1 MKIVNILLS
10 NKAGGVEDAFVT
22 HCKILQKFCDDNHQ
36 ILAIT
41 KYNAPYI
48 TELQEHNILVKQ
60 LHNYWGY
67 YDIFVINKIK
77 NLIKKFQADLVFA
90 HVGKGIIFAK
100 KALLNS
106 DIPLIAVNHSN
117 NVKRSV
123 GTDMVLCVN
132 NVIKERVISLGQK
145 KDLVKTIP
153 NVISFDNSE
162 LTKFQYSKFSSNQPI
177 KIGVLGRLAVEKNF
191 DKLLHIVQRCQEQ
204 NIKLELFIAGEGS
217 EKENLIKLTQQLNIT
232 KQVKFLGWIKNKQE
246 FFAKIDIFIL
256 PSNNETFGIVL
267 LEAMKYKVPIITTNT
282 DGASAIITDQQNGL
296 LVSKSPLEQMI
307 NQIIAAIIKLSSN
320 PQLVEKI
327 TNNASKDLQEKY
339 SYQALADIFVKI
351 ITKFK

>member
-48 TELQEHNILVKQ
+48 AELQEHNILVKQ

-77 NLIKKFQADLVFA
+77 NLIKEFQADLVFA

-117 NVKRSV
+117 NVKTV
-123 GTDMVLCVN
+123 GADMVLCVN
-132 NVIKERVISLGQK
+132 NVIKERVIFCQK
-145 KDLVKTIP
+145 KELVKTIP
-153 NVISFDNSE
+153 
-162 LTKFQYSKFSSNQPI
+162 
-177 KIGVLGRLAVEKNF
+177 
-191 DKLLHIVQRCQEQ
+191 
-204 NIKLELFIAGEGS
+204 
-217 EKENLIKLTQQLNIT
+217 
-232 KQVKFLGWIKNKQE
+232 
-246 FFAKIDIFIL
+246 
-256 PSNNETFGIVL
+256 
-267 LEAMKYKVPIITTNT
+267 M
-282 DGASAIITDQQNGL
+282 
-296 LVSKSPLEQMI
+296 
-307 NQIIAAIIKLSSN
+307 
-320 PQLVEKI
+320 
-327 TNNASKDLQEKY
+327 
-339 SYQALADIFVKI
+339 
-351 ITKFK
+351 